1 MSVVTIGGVRATR
14 IEESYEP
21 NFDAAMFFADW
32 RPEILAEYPWIAPDH
47 YNPASAMLKLSV
59 HSWLLEAG
67 SKKILIDTCV
77 GNHKQR
83 PHRPKWH
90 LMEKPYLAR
99 LAAAGVRPEEIDLV
113 MCSHLHVD
121 HVGWNTRLE
130 NGRWV
135 PTFPNAK
142 YVFSR
147 EDYDHFTAIDRDL
160 VKGPAGGG
168 SFRDSVLPV
177 VEAGL
182 AQMVSG
188 GGALDEYLS
197 YEPTPGHTPGS
208 ITIKLADRGQQAAFC
223 GDVLH
228 HALQVHHPD
237 WNSFACGD
245 PVNARLS
252 RRKVL
257 EHCAGTGARLMPA
270 HFGQP
275 FTCHIE
281 GVGDGFR
288 PRF

>member
-1 MSVVTIGGVRATR
+1 MTILTIGGVRATR

-32 RPEILAEYPWIAPDH
+32 RPEIPALYPWIAPDH
-47 YNPASAMLKLSV
+47 YDPASGMLKLSV

-77 GNHKQR
+77 GNHKHR

-90 LMEKPYLAR
+90 RLETPYLAR

-135 PTFPNAK
+135 PTFPMPSTSSARRTTTISPRSTAIRRRGRPAAARSATACCRWSRRAWRRWSAAAGRWTNTSPTSRRPATRPAASRSSSPIVGSRRRSAATCCITPSRSITRNGTASPARDAANAR
-142 YVFSR
+142 FSR
-147 EDYDHFTAIDRDL
+147 
-160 VKGPAGGG
+160 
-168 SFRDSVLPV
+168 
-177 VEAGL
+177 
-182 AQMVSG
+182 
-188 GGALDEYLS
+188 
-197 YEPTPGHTPGS
+197 
-208 ITIKLADRGQQAAFC
+208 
-223 GDVLH
+223 
-228 HALQVHHPD
+228 
-237 WNSFACGD
+237 
-245 PVNARLS
+245 
-252 RRKVL
+252 RRVL
-257 EHCAGTGARLMPA
+257 EHCAGSGARLMPA

-275 FTCHIE
+275 FTCRIE
-281 GVGDGFR
+281 RAGDGFR